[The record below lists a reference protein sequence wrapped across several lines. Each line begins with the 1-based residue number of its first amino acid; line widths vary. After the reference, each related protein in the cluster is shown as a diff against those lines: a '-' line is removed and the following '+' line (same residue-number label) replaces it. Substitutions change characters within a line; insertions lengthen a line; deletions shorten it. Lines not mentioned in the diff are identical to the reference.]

1 MSGIVGAAGVNG
13 LDDLG
18 VIDPFEI
25 DTGDA
30 EVAMAELTLDHDQR
44 HAVASHLDGVRGQFA
59 PPGELMLQ
67 PRLRAVAAT

>member
-1 MSGIVGAAGVNG
+1 
-13 LDDLG
+13 
-18 VIDPFEI
+18 
-25 DTGDA
+25 
-30 EVAMAELTLDHDQR
+30 MAELTLDHDQR